1 MTTTTNVEAELG
13 QKTMTNFNEFHTAL
27 AKPTASANALLV
39 ETHQRLKEE
48 TGKRFKLKTNKISDR
63 FMNCIF
69 ALVCVC

>member
-27 AKPTASANALLV
+27 AKLASANVLLV

-48 TGKRFKLKTNKISDR
+48 AGKTE
-63 FMNCIF
+63 
-69 ALVCVC
+69 V

>member
-27 AKPTASANALLV
+27 AKLASANALLV

-63 FMNCIF
+63 FMNCTF
-69 ALVCVC
+69 PSVCLC